1 MATAEA
7 QMATAAAAPAIAAAQ
22 GAGPALA
29 RRLVGNPDHYPHLT
43 KGRSRGSVQI
53 FDLEP
58 LRQALGGSW
67 ATYGELIHGI
77 AVRVLSRHLGGAYEH
92 ERVAERYIVQFD
104 DLAEP
109 EARER
114 MLRIANG
121 FAEFLFGNAKA
132 LDPDR
137 NWGGKRKKKRSWMA
151 RFSDKLMDGVIR
163 MARVVGTIMAVRDRT
178 EAKPQSAKKANATLR
193 GGQMD
198 LGAPTA
204 PMPQFAAP
212 PPRADAGN
220 LRGAA
225 PLVSASESAPAP
237 VDPGWQESKKPVVRR
252 GVFNAAAKI
261 EKDAP
266 RTKAA
271 GSAQDAAEKEL
282 AKRAAESEDAVLA
295 DVAKPTPSTKAAPAA
310 PAAKPAKPT
319 EITVDKLG
327 FVHRP
332 MWSVRTN
339 MLAVSACY
347 AAGKLPSGE
356 LALGES
362 VLPRA
367 ATLEVIETVDR
378 GALDHVLVDCR
389 SGLES
394 GRGAIIA
401 VPLHYETLADRE
413 RRAAYLAACRELPAA
428 ARKRLI
434 FVCRNIDREPDQSA
448 LIANL
453 SLLKPYATM
462 LMGVLSPR
470 SASFALCKRAGL
482 GSVALDLADAPGSE
496 KQQIET
502 LQQFAQGAN
511 QNGLR
516 AAACN
521 LGSLSLAAA
530 AVQAGYDFIEGGILQ
545 HQAQPTD
552 VRPFTLEDLYLQYAV
567 GERARVNPGRLLDPA
582 PLDAASAAPAA

>member
-1 MATAEA
+1 MAAAEA
-7 QMATAAAAPAIAAAQ
+7 QTVATADIPAIAAAQ

-43 KGRSRGSVQI
+43 KGRSKGSTQV

-77 AVRVLSRHLGGAYEH
+77 AVRVLARHLGGAYEH

-104 DLAEP
+104 DLSEP
-109 EARER
+109 QARDR
-114 MLRIANG
+114 MMRIANG
-121 FAEFLFGNAKA
+121 FAEFLFGNANA

-137 NWGGKRKKKRSWMA
+137 NWGGKRKKKRGWMS
-151 RFSDKLMDGVIR
+151 RFGDKLADGVIR
-163 MARVVGTIMAVRDRT
+163 MLSVVGTIMEVNDRAAAA
-178 EAKPQSAKKANATLR
+178 AKPPAKKPNATLR
-193 GGQMD
+193 GGQMN
-198 LGAPTA
+198 LAAPAA
-204 PMPQFAAP
+204 PLPDFAAP
-212 PPRADAGN
+212 PPRADAN
-220 LRGAA
+220 VTLRGGT
-225 PLVSASESAPAP
+225 PLASESQAKTVVEP
-237 VDPGWQESKKPVVRR
+237 DWKPDRTPKTKR
-252 GVFNAAAKI
+252 GVFNANA
-261 EKDAP
+261 ERAP
-266 RTKAA
+266 RAKTTGIAA
-271 GSAQDAAEKEL
+271 QNAADKEL
-282 AKRAAESEDAVLA
+282 AKRAADQDAEETATLA
-295 DVAKPTPSTKAAPAA
+295 AAVPPAATAKAAPAA
-310 PAAKPAKPT
+310 PVAKPAKPT

-378 GALDHVLVDCR
+378 GALDHVLNDCR
-389 SGLES
+389 AGLES

-401 VPLHYETLADRE
+401 LPLHYETLADRE
-413 RRAAYLAACRELPAA
+413 RRAAYLAACKALPAM

-453 SLLKPYATM
+453 TLLKPYATM

-470 SASFALCKRAGL
+470 SSSFALCKRAGL
-482 GSVALDLADAPGSE
+482 ASVALDLADAPGSE

-502 LQQFAQGAN
+502 LQQFAQSAN
-511 QNGLR
+511 QQGLR

-521 LGSLSLAAA
+521 LGSMSLAAA

-552 VRPFTLEDLYLQYAV
+552 VRPFKLEDLYLQYAV
-567 GERARVNPGRLLDPA
+567 GERARVSPDRLLDPA
-582 PLDAASAAPAA
+582 EAGTPA